1 MISERVLVC
10 EEQSRLTRQWG
21 EGSTTFSS
29 ALSKLSKVI
38 GTVSKPEYDRWLA
51 DIEKERLAVNSARHA
66 LECHRR
72 EHGC

>member
-1 MISERVLVC
+1 MISDRVLVC
-10 EEQSRLTRQWG
+10 EEQSRLTRRWG
-21 EGSTTFSS
+21 EASTTFSS
-29 ALSKLSKVI
+29 ALRKLATAI

-51 DIEKERLAVNSARHA
+51 EVEENRLALNNARHA